1 MDMFLCVHISNCNVF
16 SNYTVDFFNRQS
28 DYGAWSRHKVLYDLL
43 LFFVNQQLFLRM
55 AISTAFLNHSFFFQ
69 IILSITWIA
78 STSTSNSARCSRSR
92 WRGGS
97 GIEGLIQSHS
107 DTTSFFP
114 SQFASIATDIRS
126 DICRSNCIHGTS
138 TDKFYSCS

>member
-1 MDMFLCVHISNCNVF
+1 MCSQVIRLI
-16 SNYTVDFFNRQS
+16 FFNRQS
-28 DYGAWSRHKVLYDLL
+28 DYGAWSGHNVLYGLVL
-43 LFFVNQQLFLRM
+43 CFVNQQLFLRM
-55 AISTAFLNHSFFFQ
+55 AISTAFLNHSFFL
-69 IILSITWIA
+69 IRVSITWI
-78 STSTSNSARCSRSR
+78 SNPTSTSARSSHSR

-97 GIEGLIQSHS
+97 GSGIEGLIHS
-107 DTTSFFP
+107 YPDTTSFFP